1 MKFNTKLRR
10 TARCVFGSQGRQH
23 GQQLRGF
30 KRGVLKGGGGCTEC
44 SSVVLALVE
53 RTQSR
58 IFIKIESSM
67 SRGQHRRRRR
77 RRRLRQTV
85 SSMRKDSSRQDKE
98 AGDKEETQGR
108 PIVCYTP
115 NERTVPYINQS
126 TTPAPIQLKSAVA
139 TLRQS
144 NSDCDDDDGGDGD
157 YDDDGS
163 SSRSQASHTT
173 FASLRISY
181 RHRDFQRVRN

>member
-1 MKFNTKLRR
+1 
-10 TARCVFGSQGRQH
+10 
-23 GQQLRGF
+23 
-30 KRGVLKGGGGCTEC
+30 
-44 SSVVLALVE
+44 
-53 RTQSR
+53 
-58 IFIKIESSM
+58 M

-77 RRRLRQTV
+77 RRRLRQTA
-85 SSMRKDSSRQDKE
+85 SSMRKDSRQDKE
-98 AGDKEETQGR
+98 TGDKEEIQGR
-108 PIVCYTP
+108 PNVRYPP

-144 NSDCDDDDGGDGD
+144 NSDGGDDDDDGDGD

-163 SSRSQASHTT
+163 SRSQASHTS